1 MPNILSKATAVNE
14 FRAKFPASC
23 CLQCLQVSFAS
34 CFNILLLKKPN
45 IQMKQT
51 DIKKKIQY
59 SNYH

>member
-1 MPNILSKATAVNE
+1 MPNILSKATAVHE
-14 FRAKFPASC
+14 FRAKLPASC
-23 CLQCLQVSFAS
+23 CLQCLQQLRE
-34 CFNILLLKKPN
+34 LLQHSAAKKPN